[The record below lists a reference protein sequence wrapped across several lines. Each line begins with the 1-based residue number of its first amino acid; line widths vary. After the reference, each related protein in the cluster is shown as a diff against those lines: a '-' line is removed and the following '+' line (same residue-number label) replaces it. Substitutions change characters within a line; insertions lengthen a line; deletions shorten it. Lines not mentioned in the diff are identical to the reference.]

1 MFRQSR
7 LDQFLISKGL
17 VTVPD
22 VSNRV
27 QNRVGNTTQNRLNSL
42 LLNYVK

>member
-17 VTVPD
+17 ATVPD

-27 QNRVGNTTQNRLNSL
+27 QNRVGSTTPNRLNSL
-42 LLNYVK
+42 LLSYIE

>member
-27 QNRVGNTTQNRLNSL
+27 QSRVGSTTSNRLNSL
-42 LLNYVK
+42 LLSYIE

>member
-1 MFRQSR
+1 MSRPSR
-7 LDQFLISKGL
+7 LNQFLIAKGL

-22 VSNRV
+22 VSNLV
-27 QNRVGNTTQNRLNSL
+27 QNRVGNTTPNRLNSL

>member
-7 LDQFLISKGL
+7 LDQFLISKGF
-17 VTVPD
+17 VNVPD
-22 VSNRV
+22 VSNQV
-27 QNRVGNTTQNRLNSL
+27 QNKVGITTPNRLNSL

>member
-17 VTVPD
+17 VNVPD

-27 QNRVGNTTQNRLNSL
+27 QNRVGSTTPNRLNSL

>member
-17 VTVPD
+17 VNVPD
-22 VSNRV
+22 VSNLV
-27 QNRVGNTTQNRLNSL
+27 QNRVGSTTPNRLNSL

>member
-7 LDQFLISKGL
+7 LDRFLISKGL

-22 VSNRV
+22 VGNRV
-27 QNRVGNTTQNRLNSL
+27 RNATQNRLNSL

>member
-27 QNRVGNTTQNRLNSL
+27 QNKVGNATQNRLNSL

>member
-1 MFRQSR
+1 MSRPSR
-7 LDQFLISKGL
+7 LNQFLISKGL

-27 QNRVGNTTQNRLNSL
+27 QNRVGTTTPNRLNSL
-42 LLNYVK
+42 LLSYIG

>member
-7 LDQFLISKGL
+7 LDQFLISKGF

-27 QNRVGNTTQNRLNSL
+27 QNRVGNTTPNRLNSL
-42 LLNYVK
+42 LLSYIE

>member
-1 MFRQSR
+1 MFRQSK

-22 VSNRV
+22 VSNRI
-27 QNRVGNTTQNRLNSL
+27 QNNVCITTPNRLNSL